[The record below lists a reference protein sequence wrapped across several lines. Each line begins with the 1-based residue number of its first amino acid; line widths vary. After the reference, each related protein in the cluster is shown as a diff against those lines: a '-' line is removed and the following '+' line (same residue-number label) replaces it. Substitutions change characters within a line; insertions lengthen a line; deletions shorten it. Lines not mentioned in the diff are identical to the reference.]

1 MGCLNT
7 LALCCS
13 SIFFISTTLCSVPV
27 GLCKT
32 VTFLGTGHKYCPAV
46 LSFTEVEGNCVK
58 LKNIL
63 VAWPHAPVS
72 ATRRESHEYRKIPFY
87 LRVIQDRKE
96 QHWAPWHARWSKNYF
111 PELTLTTGGEEVTLM
126 PLLKSWL
133 AHVKIF
139 SLFIWPEISGNRKVS
154 SKLMK

>member
-13 SIFFISTTLCSVPV
+13 SIFFISTTLCSAPV

-72 ATRRESHEYRKIPFY
+72 ATRRESHEYRKFPFY

-96 QHWAPWHARWSKNYF
+96 QHWAPWHARWSKNYS
-111 PELTLTTGGEEVTLM
+111 PELTLTTGGGSYTSASSENLNSTCENFF
-126 PLLKSWL
+126 SFRL
-133 AHVKIF
+133 AWD
-139 SLFIWPEISGNRKVS
+139 IW
-154 SKLMK
+154 

>member
-13 SIFFISTTLCSVPV
+13 SIVFISTTLCSAPV

-32 VTFLGTGHKYCPAV
+32 VAFTGTGHKYCPAV
-46 LSFTEVEGNCVK
+46 LSFPEVEGNCVK

-72 ATRRESHEYRKIPFY
+72 ATWRQSHEYRKFPFY

-111 PELTLTTGGEEVTLM
+111 PELTLTMGEGSYTSASSEKLISTREIFFSFHLAWDTG
-126 PLLKSWL
+126 
-133 AHVKIF
+133 
-139 SLFIWPEISGNRKVS
+139 
-154 SKLMK
+154 